1 MRMLIINGNN
11 IALSRG
17 DDVAISFTLTRADGE
32 PRYIGKG
39 ETVYFVSTC
48 GINVQATAPEN
59 SNTALVNIPAT
70 ATENVEEGNYMW
82 ELVFKTASTTYHA
95 TLPQP
100 FRLMGVCG

>member
-1 MRMLIINGNN
+1 MLIIDGNN

-17 DDVAISFTLTRADGE
+17 DDVAISFTLTRADGS
-32 PRYIGKG
+32 PRLIGKG

-48 GINVQATAPEN
+48 GINMQTEAPEN
-59 SNTALVNIPAT
+59 SNVAVVTIPAT
-70 ATENVEEGNYMW
+70 ATVNVEEGNYCW

>member
-1 MRMLIINGNN
+1 MLIIEGSN

-17 DDVAISFTLTRADGE
+17 DDAAISFTLTLGDGS
-32 PRYIGKG
+32 PRYIAKG

-48 GINVQATAPEN
+48 GINVQAEAPEN
-59 SNTALVNIPAT
+59 SNTALVNIPSAAT
-70 ATENVEEGNYMW
+70 ANVEEGNYMW
-82 ELVFKTASTTYHA
+82 ELVFKTASTNYHA

>member
-1 MRMLIINGNN
+1 MLIIHGNS

-17 DDVAISFTLTRADGE
+17 DDAAIDFTLTLVDGS
-32 PRYIGKG
+32 PRRIGKG

-48 GINVQATAPEN
+48 GINVQAVAPEN
-59 SNTALVNIPAT
+59 SNVALVNIPSAAT
-70 ATENVEEGNYMW
+70 ANVEEGDYMW

-100 FRLMGVCG
+100 FRLMGVCS

>member
-1 MRMLIINGNN
+1 MLIIDGNN

-17 DDVAISFTLTRADGE
+17 DDASISFTLMSSDKT
-32 PRYIGKG
+32 PRLIGKG

-48 GINVQATAPEN
+48 GINVQATAPE
-59 SNTALVNIPAT
+59 SSDTAVVVIPAATT
-70 ATENVEEGNYMW
+70 ANVEAGDYMW

-100 FRLMGVCG
+100 FRLMEVCG

>member
-1 MRMLIINGNN
+1 MLIINGNN

-17 DDVAISFTLTRADGE
+17 DDAAISFTLTLDDAS
-32 PRYIGKG
+32 PRLISKG

-48 GINVQATAPEN
+48 GINVQAEAPEY
-59 SNTALVNIPAT
+59 SNVAVVNIPASAT
-70 ATENVEEGNYMW
+70 ANVEEGNYFW

>member
-1 MRMLIINGNN
+1 MLIIDGNN

-17 DDVAISFTLTRADGE
+17 DDAAISFTLTLASGS
-32 PRYIGKG
+32 PRKIGKG

-48 GINVQATAPEN
+48 GINVQAEAPEN
-59 SNTALVNIPAT
+59 SNVALANIPSAAT
-70 ATENVEEGNYMW
+70 ANVEEGNYFW

>member
-1 MRMLIINGNN
+1 MLIIDGNN

-17 DDVAISFTLTRADGE
+17 DDAAISFTLTLADGS

-59 SNTALVNIPAT
+59 SNVAVVTIPAAAT
-70 ATENVEEGNYMW
+70 ANVEEGNYMW
-82 ELVFKTASTTYHA
+82 ELVFKTAATTYHA

-100 FRLMGVCG
+100 FRLMGVCS

>member
-1 MRMLIINGNN
+1 MLIINGNN

-17 DDVAISFTLTRADGE
+17 DDVAIRFTLTMANGE
-32 PRYIGKG
+32 PSLIMKG
-39 ETVYFVSTC
+39 ETVFFVSTC
-48 GINVQATAPEN
+48 GINVQAEAPEN
-59 SNTALVNIPAT
+59 SNVALVTIPAAAT
-70 ATENVEEGNYMW
+70 ANVEEGNYVW